1 MGDLT
6 ERAYALREQVS
17 SLAQE
22 CLDADQIEAFQDL
35 NRIIVDIT
43 GVARRLSG
51 GDASSSPENFIDKK
65 DESTSLAPPSG
76 PVPIFRLYKGHQ
88 YDATL
93 DPQRI
98 QPDGRGKCVSFE
110 GKWLSASGSA
120 SQITNTAVDG
130 WVNFWRFRDI
140 SDVERPVD
148 DIRKTV
154 NRHYR
159 LR

>member
-1 MGDLT
+1 MGSLA
-6 ERAYALREQVS
+6 ERAYALREQAS

-22 CLDADQIEAFQDL
+22 CLDADQIDAFQDL
-35 NRIIVDIT
+35 NRIIVEIT

-51 GDASSSPENFIDKK
+51 GDASSTAENFIDKRA
-65 DESTSLAPPSG
+65 DATALAIPSG
-76 PVPIFRLYKGHQ
+76 PVPIFRLYKGRR
-88 YDATL
+88 YEATL

-110 GKWLSASGSA
+110 GQWLAASGAA
-120 SQITNTAVDG
+120 SQITNTSVDG
-130 WVNFWRFRDI
+130 WVNFWRFRD
-140 SDVERPVD
+140 SSSVERPID

>member
-1 MGDLT
+1 MDLAKS
-6 ERAYALREQVS
+6 AYALREKAS
-17 SLAQE
+17 ALAQE
-22 CLDADQIEAFQDL
+22 CLDADQIEAFQGL

-51 GDASSSPENFIDKK
+51 GDASSTPENSMDKK
-65 DESTSLAPPSG
+65 DEAPALATPSE
-76 PVPIFRLYKGHQ
+76 PIAIFRLHKGRP
-88 YDATL
+88 YEATL

-110 GKWLSASGSA
+110 GQWLAASSAA
-120 SQITNTAVDG
+120 TQITSTGVDG
-130 WVNFWRFRDI
+130 WVNFWRFRD
-140 SDVERPVD
+140 SSGVERPID

-154 NRHYR
+154 NRDYR

>member
-1 MGDLT
+1 MGNLT
-6 ERAYALREQVS
+6 ERAYALREQAS
-17 SLAQE
+17 SLAQD
-22 CLDADQIEAFQDL
+22 CLDADQIEAFQGL

-51 GDASSSPENFIDKK
+51 GDASPTAENFIDKRA
-65 DESTSLAPPSG
+65 EATALAPPSG
-76 PVPIFRLYKGHQ
+76 PVPIFRLYKGRP
-88 YDATL
+88 YEATL

-110 GKWLSASGSA
+110 GQWLAASSAA
-120 SQITNTAVDG
+120 LQITSTTVDG
-130 WVNFWRFRDI
+130 WVNFWRFRDN
-140 SDVERPVD
+140 SGAERPID

-154 NRHYR
+154 NRVYR